1 MEWVFL
7 LSLFLWVGGWGGRA
21 RQSLFSYVE
30 VAPSICVSFSSEE
43 MVKARCGIDAVHYLS
58 FQRHLITLLVLVTII
73 SVTVI
78 LPVNLSGN
86 LLGGCDTPCQHNAS
100 IMQTPPCQHNTNIMQ
115 TPPCQHNIVTKLSI
129 LLYKNLTVLHSH
141 NAMWTQT
148 QHCQAVLHYKCNN
161 DITYNNSNFT
171 HT

>member
-1 MEWVFL
+1 ML
-7 LSLFLWVGGWGGRA
+7 LLASLHHQNGVSVLALSVCAGGRGCHCF
-21 RQSLFSYVE
+21 RVLRLHPQF
-30 VAPSICVSFSSEE
+30 VSFSSEE

-58 FQRHLITLLVLVTII
+58 FQRHLITLLVLVTVI

-86 LLGGCDTPCQHNAS
+86 LLGGCDTPCQHNA
-100 IMQTPPCQHNTNIMQ
+100 NIMQ
-115 TPPCQHNIVTKLSI
+115 TPHCQHNIVTKLSI
-129 LLYKNLTVLHSH
+129 LLYKNLTVLNSH

-161 DITYNNSNFT
+161 NITQTLLT
-171 HT
+171 HNRCINGV